1 MLNLTKRKNRSR
13 KSNYKIEKALCKLI
27 GNVVCGKTN
36 ENMRSIINVKLV
48 SNKKDYLDGHQC
60 QTICHKKHL
69 IMI

>member
-48 SNKKDYLDGHQC
+48 SNKKDYLDGHQH
-60 QTICHKKHL
+60 QVICHKKHL